1 MKGSPKLTPPFQK
14 CFLIGGEI
22 VSEKKEQIVG
32 KLVEVFYAYSD
43 CIISRIEF
51 MKENAD
57 LDNKTPFTTPFE
69 TFS

>member
-1 MKGSPKLTPPFQK
+1 M
-14 CFLIGGEI
+14 
-22 VSEKKEQIVG
+22 SEKKEQIVG